1 MQPGERFAL
10 FLKIITPLLILVLFS
25 TTPAAYSVSAGL
37 QAARTAHENDQHQE
51 AAAALRQV
59 LFHEP
64 WRVWLWEQVGQ
75 EEQDAARLPQAIE
88 ALTRAAAAGSL
99 SPQGQYQLGEAYLE
113 QKNANAAEACWQ
125 ALLRKGKNLPEDLA
139 ARTYERLSQL
149 QRSRG
154 EFSAAVET
162 LRAWHAADPKNPRAT
177 FLLGLQL
184 SVVQP
189 ADALSLLVE
198 AAGQDLSFS
207 AIVQKIRTGINIAGE
222 SDDPGYSWLVIGRGL
237 ANAGQWDLA
246 AEAFRQAVLAAPGYA
261 EAWAFQGEAKFHL
274 GKDGQVDLDRALAL
288 NAKSVVVRALLALNF
303 RRQGKYDLALKNLE
317 IVIALEPDE
326 PMWEVELGNTWAEQG
341 DLLAALEHFQKATTL
356 APQNSLYWQ
365 YLAKFALDY
374 SVNVS
379 TIGLPAARQA
389 VVLAPDDPAA
399 LDIMGWTM
407 VSLSDY
413 ATAERFLQQAVDR
426 DATYTLALLHLGQ
439 LYLQE
444 QNLDRAYSYLKRASL
459 LAGEDTVG
467 LVAKRLLLRYFSEG
481 S

>member
-1 MQPGERFAL
+1 MQPGERISL
-10 FLKIITPLLILVLFS
+10 FFKIITPLFLLVLFS
-25 TTPAAYSVSAGL
+25 ATPSSYSISAGL
-37 QAARTAHENDQHQE
+37 REARSAHDNGLHQQAAQ
-51 AAAALRQV
+51 ALRQV
-59 LFHEP
+59 LLHEP
-64 WRVWLWEQVGQ
+64 WRVRLWEQVGR

-88 ALTRAAAAGSL
+88 ALNRAAAAASL
-99 SPQGQYQLGEAYLE
+99 SPVGQYQLGEAYLE
-113 QKNANAAEACWQ
+113 QKNANGAEACWQ
-125 ALLRKGKNLPEDLA
+125 ALLRKEKDLPEDLA
-139 ARTYERLSQL
+139 VRTYESLAQL

-154 EFSAAVET
+154 KFGAALET
-162 LRAWHAADPKNPRAT
+162 LRAWHSADPKNPHAT

-189 ADALSLLVE
+189 AEAVSLLVE
-198 AAGQDLSFS
+198 ASAQEPSFTPV
-207 AIVQKIRTGINIAGE
+207 VQKIRTGINIASE
-222 SDDPGYSWLVIGRGL
+222 SGDPGYSWLVIGRGL

-246 AEAFRQAVLAAPGYA
+246 AEAFRQALAAAPDYA

-274 GKDGQVDLDRALAL
+274 GKDGQADLDRALAL
-288 NAKSVVVRALLALNF
+288 NEKSVVVRALLALNY

-317 IVIALEPDE
+317 KAAAYEPEE

-341 DLLAALEHFQKATTL
+341 DLPVALEHFQKATAL

-365 YLAKFALDY
+365 ALAKFAVDY

-389 VVLAPDDPAA
+389 IVLAPDDPAA
-399 LDIMGWTM
+399 LDVMGWTM

-413 ATAERFLQQAVDR
+413 ATAERFLQQAVNR

-444 QNLDRAYSYLKRASL
+444 QNLDRAYPYLKRASL